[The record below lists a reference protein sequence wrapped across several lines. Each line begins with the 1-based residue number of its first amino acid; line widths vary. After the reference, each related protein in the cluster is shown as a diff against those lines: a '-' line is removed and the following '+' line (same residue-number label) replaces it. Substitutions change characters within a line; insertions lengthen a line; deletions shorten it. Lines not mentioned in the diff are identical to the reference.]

1 MIIRLDKCCCYGM
14 MKVNGTYGQFEP
26 ALYIN
31 NGKMPSV
38 ALGESFKYLGKLY
51 DFNFKNELA
60 KTLIIKKLTDY
71 LFVTSKLKIK
81 VQLKIK
87 VLKQYIYSQ
96 LRFELKIYNF
106 GATWINENLDSVITK
121 HVRDW
126 LQMPISS
133 CVKEMMTLPA
143 NKLGLS
149 LPTLKY
155 LSEQMWLQKR
165 NTLKNSKSPDIFKV
179 WSDSSVK
186 NVKYDSLLQNTPF
199 KTATATLKNSQIEES
214 ATHFY
219 SLPIQGIAA
228 KTVNE
233 NIPKAHISIWA
244 SNLNIVSGALHN
256 FAKKALQQQLPT
268 LGNLYKWK
276 RVSEPSCPL
285 CANGFVQTNKH
296 VLSNCNSVI
305 ALNRYTQ
312 RHNAVLVEIANWI
325 NNNRADTQHLFV
337 DIDSG
342 NFKPISDV
350 FLENVRPDLV
360 IVQNSSIIVLE
371 LTVCHETN
379 LLKSKLYKLEK
390 YKELY
395 KFTKIPVQSTH
406 IFSIEVS
413 TLGFIS
419 NISKFLSCA
428 NLPKLPKTLVARIAN
443 LTLTY
448 SFDIYR
454 KRNSPN

>member
-1 MIIRLDKCCCYGM
+1 M
-14 MKVNGTYGQFEP
+14 
-26 ALYIN
+26 
-31 NGKMPSV
+31 
-38 ALGESFKYLGKLY
+38 
-51 DFNFKNELA
+51 
-60 KTLIIKKLTDY
+60 
-71 LFVTSKLKIK
+71 
-81 VQLKIK
+81 
-87 VLKQYIYSQ
+87 
-96 LRFELKIYNF
+96 RFELKTYNF

-126 LQMPISS
+126 LQMPVSS

-165 NTLKNSKSPDIFKV
+165 NTLKNSKSSDIVKI

-199 KTATATLKNSQIEES
+199 NKATATLKKSQIEDS

-219 SLPIQGIAA
+219 SLAIQGTAA
-228 KTVNE
+228 KTVHE
-233 NIPKAHISIWA
+233 TVPKSHISTWA
-244 SNLNIVSGALHN
+244 SNLNIVSGSLHN

-268 LGNLYKWK
+268 FGNLFRWK
-276 RVSEPSCPL
+276 RVSEPACPL

-312 RHNAVLVEIANWI
+312 RHNAVLAEIANWMNI
-325 NNNRADTQHLFV
+325 NKADTQELFV
-337 DIDSG
+337 DIDSPS
-342 NFKPISDV
+342 FKPISDI
-350 FLENVRPDLV
+350 FLENVRPDLA
-360 IVQNSSIIVLE
+360 IVNNLSILVLE

-379 LLKSKLYKLEK
+379 LLKSKLYKLDK
-390 YKELY
+390 YRELHKY
-395 KFTKIPVQSTH
+395 TKMPVQSTQ

-413 TLGFIS
+413 TLGFTSDIS
-419 NISKFLSCA
+419 TFLSCA
-428 NLPKLPKTLVARIAN
+428 KLPKLPKAVLARIAN
-443 LTLTY
+443 LALAHSY
-448 SFDIYR
+448 DIYR
-454 KRNSPN
+454 KRNSQN